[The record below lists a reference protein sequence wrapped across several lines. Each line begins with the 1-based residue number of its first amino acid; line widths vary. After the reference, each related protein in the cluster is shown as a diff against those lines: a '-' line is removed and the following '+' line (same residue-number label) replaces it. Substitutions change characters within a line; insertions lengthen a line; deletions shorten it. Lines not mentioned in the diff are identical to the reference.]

1 MQERTSRLPF
11 FPDWLGQMETC
22 WIILWCNMLGFF
34 LRQAAGWAVAKASMA
49 NPSQRYLPNG
59 ARAQHRGTFLGSRLR
74 RQPMDLLTCSDGPRQ
89 GADVWAKWSL
99 TDQNTLGVG
108 MVQHNAALLP
118 GASSVGPCSHG
129 KVDVWYST
137 IYGAKAII
145 QPSRSLHDQQHKHY
159 TSNITIF
166 ARCQYHSSTNP
177 ISFAWFCASGVASRR
192 PPCSSVLAWEGL

>member
-1 MQERTSRLPF
+1 MAASNARTVAVDVDGISWKCDWTLLMQERTSRLPF

-89 GADVWAKWSL
+89 GADVWAK
-99 TDQNTLGVG
+99 
-108 MVQHNAALLP
+108 
-118 GASSVGPCSHG
+118 
-129 KVDVWYST
+129 
-137 IYGAKAII
+137 
-145 QPSRSLHDQQHKHY
+145 
-159 TSNITIF
+159 
-166 ARCQYHSSTNP
+166 
-177 ISFAWFCASGVASRR
+177 
-192 PPCSSVLAWEGL
+192 